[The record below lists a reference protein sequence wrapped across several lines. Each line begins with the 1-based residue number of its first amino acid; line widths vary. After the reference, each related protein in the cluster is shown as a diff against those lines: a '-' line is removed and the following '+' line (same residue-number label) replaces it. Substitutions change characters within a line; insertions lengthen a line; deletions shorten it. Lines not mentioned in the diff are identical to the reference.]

1 MERTIKA
8 SYDMFHADYEFTFTR
23 GYPTLINHP
32 QETEFVANIA
42 KQVPGIKEVTET
54 PPIMGGEDVSYY
66 LQHVNGAFFFT
77 GASNPN
83 WARAYPHHQPKFDID
98 ERALLH
104 AAKVLGAATLQYMDQ
119 VARKG

>member
-8 SYDMFHADYEFTFTR
+8 SCDMFHADYEITFTR
-23 GYPTLINHP
+23 GYPTLVNHP

-54 PPIMGGEDVSYY
+54 PPIMGGEDFSYY

-77 GASNPN
+77 GASNSS
-83 WARAYPHHQPKFDID
+83 WAMAYPHHHPKFDID

-104 AAKVLGAATLQYMDQ
+104 AAKILGAATLQYMD
-119 VARKG
+119 